1 MINPSQIQ
9 KHMDVVSS
17 RNEPLG
23 SVDHIQ
29 GSSVKLVRDVLGQ
42 HHFVPI
48 AWIASIDNKIHLTRS
63 AEEVERLWAGE
74 TFQ

>member
-9 KHMDVVSS
+9 KHMTVVSS

-48 AWIASIDNKIHLTRS
+48 SWIERIDDKIHLKRS
-63 AEEVERLWAGE
+63 AQEVERLWTGE
-74 TFQ
+74 PFH